1 MKEKKRRTFLVAA
14 SVLIAFLIVA
24 AGTAASVFAYR
35 QLTEVEE
42 SEPQQLFSFQSEEIQ
57 QDDLLDEEEDDVDI
71 SEKGVL
77 VTGVDPESPAA
88 KAGIRRGSIIL
99 EVDGL
104 QVNNIQEL
112 RSVIKEHEPGDI
124 LLLSVLNCDT
134 PEDVSVTLASSGP
147 YLGVEVSGNRGLGFG
162 FDFNEDFRFFPE
174 MPRGFGPGIPELP
187 GIPDLPGMPR
197 HFTPREPGL
206 PGIPRHFD
214 EFPFD
219 QFPEEF
225 DFTSS
230 TVILDV
236 IPDSP
241 AEKAGL
247 EAGDIIKAING
258 QEVENSEEI
267 IEVITGME
275 PGDEIS
281 ITVER
286 AGESLELNATLGE
299 HPEVENQAHLGVYIG
314 KIVNI
319 KISLTLV

>member
-14 SVLIAFLIVA
+14 GILIVILIVA

-35 QLTEVEE
+35 PLTEVQE
-42 SEPQQLFSFQSEEIQ
+42 SEPKQLYSFQTEEIQ
-57 QDDLLDEEEDDVDI
+57 QDDLLEEEDVDI

-88 KAGIRRGSIIL
+88 EAGIRRGSIIL

-112 RSVIKEHEPGDI
+112 RSVINEHEPGDI

-134 PEDVSVTLASSGP
+134 PEDVSVTLSSSGP
-147 YLGVEVSGNRGLGFG
+147 YLGVEVSGHRDLGFG
-162 FDFNEDFRFFPE
+162 FDFDKDFRFFPE
-174 MPRGFGPGIPELP
+174 MPRGFGPGIP
-187 GIPDLPGMPR
+187 D
-197 HFTPREPGL
+197 L

-219 QFPEEF
+219 KFPEEF

-241 AEKAGL
+241 AEEAGL
-247 EAGDIIKAING
+247 EAGDVIAAING
-258 QEVENSEEI
+258 QEVENSQEI
-267 IEVITGME
+267 IEAITGME
-275 PGDEIS
+275 LGDEIL
-281 ITVER
+281 ITVDR
-286 AGESLELNATLGE
+286 PGESLEINATLGE
-299 HPEVENQAHLGVYIG
+299 HPEVENQAYLGVYIG
-314 KIVNI
+314 
-319 KISLTLV
+319 SLSFQRQFERFEDEQNS